1 MIPCYEQCLKRPP
14 SLVDSREHVVME
26 SDLRRDKIGYVGWC
40 KFCGEVVYAKN
51 GLDYWHPL
59 DPYVISEELDVADL
73 IPNR

>member
-1 MIPCYEQCLKRPP
+1 
-14 SLVDSREHVVME
+14 ME